1 MTGLREPN
9 VVCMFLWLNVCRT
22 GWYHLL
28 SDTHTHRHTDMHT
41 NTPHWFNRTVLLDF
55 AHGHYTSTYQKNRYW
70 VERGGGATAI
80 KKQTRLHG
88 TAPWQTGCPAIAP
101 PHSVHEAAKWAGLA
115 ALLRCFRLYTEQ
127 EIPHMVESACLHS
140 PTPSTFYTRANGKS
154 KLDKSTSQ
162 MPVLFNIRHFFLPN
176 LFLVCF
182 KNLWMCSNIHKIN
195 VFFKK

>member
-1 MTGLREPN
+1 MAITR
-9 VVCMFLWLNVCRT
+9 VHTKRTDT
-22 GWYHLL
+22 GWSEVAVPRQL
-28 SDTHTHRHTDMHT
+28 
-41 NTPHWFNRTVLLDF
+41 
-55 AHGHYTSTYQKNRYW
+55 
-70 VERGGGATAI
+70 

-162 MPVLFNIRHFFLPN
+162 MPVLFLTLDIVFLVFFFTQSFF
-176 LFLVCF
+176 FLVCF

-195 VFFKK
+195 VFFLKNKKIENNTHIHTACCRQINKVAPV